1 VARRQNDFYPSPSAL
16 IKPIVSLIPIDSLIC
31 EPCAGEGH
39 LSKPL
44 LELGYQVKT
53 YDIDPR
59 IKDCEYLDATVSVP
73 KCDWVVTN
81 PPFNQAEKIVRNS
94 LESAKSVAMLLRLSF
109 LEPCK
114 NRRDLIT
121 GISKL
126 SVVYLEWRSL
136 TRYKLVC

>member
-1 VARRQNDFYPSPSAL
+1 
-16 IKPIVSLIPIDSLIC
+16 
-31 EPCAGEGH
+31 

-126 SVVYLEWRSL
+126 ILINPRPSFTGDGKTDSTSVAWFIWNGDPSPDISL
-136 TRYKLVC
+136 FVDWK